1 MAKPVTGK
9 KVTVNRRAV
18 SAVTLIVLIALT
30 VAFVWLGMTGM
41 NLDGQGLYKLLPWL
55 PTTGTETRWQDALV
69 PGAELGETLVMHFT
83 PEAENPL
90 TEEEQAET
98 IRVISARIRDLG
110 WQDSRVELL
119 EGGTFRATLPK
130 AADDGHIDHL
140 LDAKGEFSLADP
152 EGNEFLTGANIASAG
167 FGVSDASG
175 TDFSLSIAFDEEG
188 RRIFGE
194 KTTELVGQSIS
205 LKLDGETLVS
215 PGVNMPLTEGG
226 VSIPGFALEPAREYA
241 IMLRS
246 GPMPYAL
253 EVGQA
258 EAGAPALGEGVTGRL
273 VLALFV
279 VFILVALFLIIRQRL
294 GGLVAAWMLLV
305 QLALSYFFAALMGAG
320 FTLVT
325 LAGIWLAFLAML
337 LGVVMLFEDVQE
349 DVRRG
354 RSVRQALKESY
365 GGRGHGA
372 LDVLAALIAVCVLV
386 VIVDAQ
392 GVIGSFGK
400 VLGVSLLTGL
410 VLSQVALRLILR
422 ETLTLFGD
430 RSALYASGVTK
441 KEEV

>member
-1 MAKPVTGK
+1 M
-9 KVTVNRRAV
+9 
-18 SAVTLIVLIALT
+18 
-30 VAFVWLGMTGM
+30 
-41 NLDGQGLYKLLPWL
+41 
-55 PTTGTETRWQDALV
+55 
-69 PGAELGETLVMHFT
+69 
-83 PEAENPL
+83 
-90 TEEEQAET
+90 
-98 IRVISARIRDLG
+98 
-110 WQDSRVELL
+110 
-119 EGGTFRATLPK
+119 
-130 AADDGHIDHL
+130 
-140 LDAKGEFSLADP
+140 
-152 EGNEFLTGANIASAG
+152 
-167 FGVSDASG
+167 
-175 TDFSLSIAFDEEG
+175 
-188 RRIFGE
+188 
-194 KTTELVGQSIS
+194 
-205 LKLDGETLVS
+205 
-215 PGVNMPLTEGG
+215 
-226 VSIPGFALEPAREYA
+226 
-241 IMLRS
+241 
-246 GPMPYAL
+246 
-253 EVGQA
+253 
-258 EAGAPALGEGVTGRL
+258 
-273 VLALFV
+273 
-279 VFILVALFLIIRQRL
+279 FLIIRQRL